1 MPVAVVTGANSG
13 IGHAFAQI
21 LIKEVR
27 KTCLSSTNRFK
38 CLTLTPNQG
47 FETHAGDRHAGDK
60 LKSLEFQTY
69 PLDVTSPE
77 SIQKFVE
84 QLKGKAV
91 DLLLNIAG
99 NDIKQLLDYDLSY
112 AK

>member
-21 LIKEVR
+21 LVKEVIILVSR
-27 KTCLSSTNRFK
+27 WHIQPRQ
-38 CLTLTPNQG
+38 LTRNQG

-60 LKSLEFQTY
+60 LKSLSCQTY
-69 PLDVTSPE
+69 QLDVTSPE
-77 SIQKFVE
+77 SIRKFAD
-84 QLKGKAV
+84 QLMGKAV

-99 NDIKQLLDYDLSY
+99 K
-112 AK
+112 

>member
-21 LIKEVR
+21 LVKEVIY
-27 KTCLSSTNRFK
+27 LSLVGTQAPMLDINF
-38 CLTLTPNQG
+38 NQG
-47 FETHAGDRHAGDK
+47 FETHAGDHHAGDK
-60 LKSLEFQTY
+60 LKSLECQAY
-69 PLDVTSPE
+69 QLDVTSPE
-77 SIQKFVE
+77 SIRRFAD

-99 NDIKQLLDYDLSY
+99 IDV
-112 AK
+112 

>member
-1 MPVAVVTGANSG
+1 MPIAVVTGANSG

-21 LIKEVR
+21 LIKEVIILVG
-27 KTCLSSTNRFK
+27 TQVPMLDLNF
-38 CLTLTPNQG
+38 NQG

-60 LKSLEFQTY
+60 LKSLECQAY
-69 PLDVTSPE
+69 QLDVTSPE
-77 SIQKFVE
+77 SIRKFAD

-99 NDIKQLLDYDLSY
+99 NV
-112 AK
+112 